1 MPASNARGFTLIEML
16 VIISVLGTIM
26 AFAAPPMS
34 RFMRT
39 NRITGATNTLAGDL
53 RYARSLASSQRR
65 TYEFRVAPTS
75 YSIVCV
81 SPARTIL
88 TRTLDH
94 GVHFAA
100 RDTMTFFAYGLTES
114 ATLTLQKDDCSR
126 IVRMNATGQVT
137 RD

>member
-1 MPASNARGFTLIEML
+1 MSAHNARGFTLIEML
-16 VIISVLGTIM
+16 VIISVLGTVM

-34 RFMRT
+34 RFVRT
-39 NRITGATNTLAGDL
+39 NRVTGATNTVAGDL

-65 TYEFRVAPTS
+65 TYEVRVTPTS

-81 SPARTIL
+81 SPASTVL

-100 RDTMTFFAYGLTES
+100 SDTMTFFAYGLTES
-114 ATLTLQKDDCSR
+114 ATLTLLKDDCSR
-126 IVRMNATGQVT
+126 LVRMNSTGQVT